1 MGGKIRYQDLSD
13 PELVSLLKKGQEE
26 AFTILYQRHWAII
39 YQQVYRI
46 LRDDDECRD
55 VIQEVF
61 SSLWLKREQLADN
74 TNLGAYLYIQGRN
87 RVFSLIAKNR
97 VRSDYLNSITQFM
110 EKVDRNA
117 TDLLEEKEIFA
128 RVEQEINRLPPRMRE
143 IFILSREEGRSHKEI
158 ADALGL
164 SEQTVKKQVHNALK
178 IIKPKLQNL
187 GGIAVLLFF
196 R

>member
-26 AFTILYQRHWAII
+26 AFTILYQRHWAIV

-143 IFILSREEGRSHKEI
+143 IFISSREEGRSHKEI

-187 GGIAVLLFF
+187 GGL